1 MNQCHTKD
9 ALVAQLDRALPSE
22 GRGHRF
28 ESCRVHHP
36 LFQDIEIKAFIVL
49 TALVT
54 LKMTYKIS
62 PSYIRNRDG
71 IYHFIRRIPVDL
83 QGHYRS
89 DRVCLSLRTKSEPKA
104 LQVAG
109 SISQRL
115 DDYWSGLRLQKMDVP
130 AIHLLISDNDDARHD
145 SPTLKEAVEAYLILK
160 GGVTNP
166 VFARTARRNGRYVIT
181 ALSNRPITAYSSADA
196 AKFRDYLFDK
206 GLSLGSVRRIFGSVR
221 SIINLVMR
229 EQGIEGTNAFSGT
242 YMPQRYD
249 QKERQPI
256 PSAALSVLQQNCK
269 DKDDEARWLIALISD
284 TGMRLAE
291 AAGLAMNDIYL
302 DEELPHI
309 SIRTHSWRRLK
320 TRSSERVVPLVG
332 ASLWAAKRLHQR
344 GGAFAFPRYCNTEGC
359 NANSASAALNKWM
372 KGIIGNEYVI
382 HGLRHS
388 LRDRLRAV
396 ECPSDI
402 IDQIGG
408 WTTEGVGHG
417 YGRGYTLEVMAK
429 WMNLTA

>member
-1 MNQCHTKD
+1 MPVGGSIILSSAPFLSQN
-9 ALVAQLDRALPSE
+9 
-22 GRGHRF
+22 
-28 ESCRVHHP
+28 
-36 LFQDIEIKAFIVL
+36 IEIIAFIVL

-54 LKMTYKIS
+54 LKMTYKTR
-62 PSYIRNRDG
+62 PSHLRNRDG
-71 IYHFIRRIPVDL
+71 IYHFIRRIPADL
-83 QGHYRS
+83 RSHYRS
-89 DRVCLSLRTKSEPKA
+89 DRICLSLRTKSA
-104 LQVAG
+104 AIACRAAD

-130 AIHLLISDNDDARHD
+130 ALHLLFSNDDNKHD
-145 SPTLKEAVEAYLILK
+145 SPTLKEAVDAYLLLK

-166 VFARTARRNGRYVIT
+166 VFARTARRNGRYVIA
-181 ALSNRPITAYSSADA
+181 ALGNRPITAYSSADA
-196 AKFRDYLFDK
+196 AKFRDGLFEN

-229 EQGIEGTNAFSGT
+229 EQGIEGANAFART
-242 YMPQRYD
+242 YMPERNG
-249 QKERQPI
+249 QKERLPI
-256 PSAALSVLQQNCK
+256 PSVALSVLQQNCK

-302 DEELPHI
+302 DEELPHV

-320 TRSSERVVPLVG
+320 TKSSERLVPLVG
-332 ASLWAAKRLHQR
+332 ASLWAAKRLHQS
-344 GGAFAFPRYCNTEGC
+344 GGAFAFPRYCNEQGC

-402 IDQIGG
+402 TDQIGG

-417 YGRGYTLEVMAK
+417 YGRGYSLEVKAK
-429 WMNLTA
+429 WMRKIEA

>member
-1 MNQCHTKD
+1 M
-9 ALVAQLDRALPSE
+9 
-22 GRGHRF
+22 
-28 ESCRVHHP
+28 
-36 LFQDIEIKAFIVL
+36 L

-54 LKMTYKIS
+54 LKMTYKTR
-62 PSYIRNRDG
+62 PSHLRNRDG
-71 IYHFIRRIPVDL
+71 IYHFIRRIPADL
-83 QGHYRS
+83 RSHYRS
-89 DRVCLSLRTKSEPKA
+89 DRICLSLRTKSA
-104 LQVAG
+104 AIACRAAD

-130 AIHLLISDNDDARHD
+130 ALHLLISNDDNKHD
-145 SPTLKEAVEAYLILK
+145 SPTLKEAVDAYLLLK

-166 VFARTARRNGRYVIT
+166 VFARTARRNGRYVIA
-181 ALSNRPITAYSSADA
+181 ALGNRPITAYSSADA
-196 AKFRDYLFDK
+196 AKFRDYLLEN

-229 EQGIEGTNAFSGT
+229 EQGIEGANAFART
-242 YMPQRYD
+242 YMPERNG
-249 QKERQPI
+249 QKERLPI
-256 PSAALSVLQQNCK
+256 PSVALSVLKQNCK

-291 AAGLAMNDIYL
+291 AAGLAMNDIYI
-302 DEELPHI
+302 DEELPHV

-320 TRSSERVVPLVG
+320 TKSSERLVPLVG
-332 ASLWAAKRLHQR
+332 ASLWAAKRLHQS
-344 GGAFAFPRYCNTEGC
+344 GGAFAFPRYCNEQGC

-402 IDQIGG
+402 TDQIGG

-417 YGRGYTLEVMAK
+417 YGRGYSLEVKAK
-429 WMNLTA
+429 WMRKIEA

>member
-1 MNQCHTKD
+1 M
-9 ALVAQLDRALPSE
+9 
-22 GRGHRF
+22 
-28 ESCRVHHP
+28 HHP

-71 IYHFIRRIPVDL
+71 TYHFIRRIPVDL

-256 PSAALSVLQQNCK
+256 PSVALSVLQQNCK
-269 DKDDEARWLIALISD
+269 DKDDEACWLIALISD
-284 TGMRLAE
+284 TGIRLAE

-309 SIRTHSWRRLK
+309 SIRAHSWRRLK

-388 LRDRLRAV
+388 LRDRLMAV
-396 ECPSDI
+396 EYPSDI
-402 IDQIGG
+402 VDQIGG

-429 WMNLTA
+429 WMVKLEL

>member
-1 MNQCHTKD
+1 MHKT
-9 ALVAQLDRALPSE
+9 
-22 GRGHRF
+22 
-28 ESCRVHHP
+28 CRVHHTF
-36 LFQDIEIKAFIVL
+36 FQDIEIKAFIVL

>member
-1 MNQCHTKD
+1 MYQASTT
-9 ALVAQLDRALPSE
+9 
-22 GRGHRF
+22 
-28 ESCRVHHP
+28 CRVHHP

-256 PSAALSVLQQNCK
+256 PSAALSVLQQHCK
-269 DKDDEARWLIALISD
+269 DKDDESRWLIALISD

>member
-1 MNQCHTKD
+1 
-9 ALVAQLDRALPSE
+9 
-22 GRGHRF
+22 
-28 ESCRVHHP
+28 
-36 LFQDIEIKAFIVL
+36 
-49 TALVT
+49 
-54 LKMTYKIS
+54 MTYKTR
-62 PSYIRNRDG
+62 PSHLRNRDG
-71 IYHFIRRIPVDL
+71 IYHFIRRIPADL
-83 QGHYRS
+83 RSHYRS
-89 DRVCLSLRTKSEPKA
+89 DRICLSLRTKSA
-104 LQVAG
+104 AIACRAAD

-130 AIHLLISDNDDARHD
+130 ALHLLISNDDNKHD
-145 SPTLKEAVEAYLILK
+145 SPTLKEAVDAYLLLK

-166 VFARTARRNGRYVIT
+166 VFARTARRNGRYVIA
-181 ALSNRPITAYSSADA
+181 ALGNRPITSYSSADA
-196 AKFRDYLFDK
+196 AKFRDYLFEN
-206 GLSLGSVRRIFGSVR
+206 GLSLGSVRRIFGSVT

-229 EQGIEGTNAFSGT
+229 EQGIEGANAFART
-242 YMPQRYD
+242 YMPERNG
-249 QKERQPI
+249 QKERLPI
-256 PSAALSVLQQNCK
+256 PSVALSVLQQNCK
-269 DKDDEARWLIALISD
+269 DKDDEARWLIAFISD

-302 DEELPHI
+302 DEELPHV

-320 TRSSERVVPLVG
+320 TKSSERLVPLVG
-332 ASLWAAKRLHQR
+332 ASLWAAKRLHQS
-344 GGAFAFPRYCNTEGC
+344 GGAFAFPRYCNEQGC

-402 IDQIGG
+402 TDQIGG

-417 YGRGYTLEVMAK
+417 YGRGYSLEVMEK
-429 WMNLTA
+429 WMRKIEA

>member
-1 MNQCHTKD
+1 M
-9 ALVAQLDRALPSE
+9 
-22 GRGHRF
+22 
-28 ESCRVHHP
+28 
-36 LFQDIEIKAFIVL
+36 
-49 TALVT
+49 
-54 LKMTYKIS
+54 
-62 PSYIRNRDG
+62 
-71 IYHFIRRIPVDL
+71 
-83 QGHYRS
+83 
-89 DRVCLSLRTKSEPKA
+89 
-104 LQVAG
+104 
-109 SISQRL
+109 
-115 DDYWSGLRLQKMDVP
+115 
-130 AIHLLISDNDDARHD
+130 
-145 SPTLKEAVEAYLILK
+145 
-160 GGVTNP
+160 
-166 VFARTARRNGRYVIT
+166 
-181 ALSNRPITAYSSADA
+181 
-196 AKFRDYLFDK
+196 
-206 GLSLGSVRRIFGSVR
+206 RRIFGSVR
-221 SIINLVMR
+221 SIINLAMR
-229 EQGIEGTNAFSGT
+229 EQGIEGTNAFART

-256 PSAALSVLQQNCK
+256 PSAALLALQQNCK
-269 DKDDEARWLIALISD
+269 DKEDEARWLIALISD

-291 AAGLAMNDIYL
+291 AAGLAMNDICL

-320 TRSSERVVPLVG
+320 TRGSERVVPLVG

-344 GGAFAFPRYCNTEGC
+344 GGAFAFPRYCNEKGC

-402 IDQIGG
+402 TDQIGG

-429 WMNLTA
+429 WMRKIEA

>member
-1 MNQCHTKD
+1 M
-9 ALVAQLDRALPSE
+9 
-22 GRGHRF
+22 
-28 ESCRVHHP
+28 
-36 LFQDIEIKAFIVL
+36 L

-54 LKMTYKIS
+54 LKMTYKTR
-62 PSYIRNRDG
+62 PSHLLNRDG
-71 IYHFIRRIPVDL
+71 IYHFIRRIPADL
-83 QGHYRS
+83 RSHYRS
-89 DRVCLSLRTKSEPKA
+89 DRICLSLRTKSA
-104 LQVAG
+104 AIACRAAD

-130 AIHLLISDNDDARHD
+130 ALHLLISNDDDKHD
-145 SPTLKEAVEAYLILK
+145 SPTLKEAVDAYLLLK

-166 VFARTARRNGRYVIT
+166 VFARTARRNGRYVIA
-181 ALSNRPITAYSSADA
+181 ALGNRPITAYSSADA
-196 AKFRDYLFDK
+196 AKFRDYLFEN

-229 EQGIEGTNAFSGT
+229 EQGIEGANAFART
-242 YMPQRYD
+242 YMPERNG
-249 QKERQPI
+249 QKERLPI
-256 PSAALSVLQQNCK
+256 PSVALSVLKQNCK

-291 AAGLAMNDIYL
+291 AAGLAINDIYI
-302 DEELPHI
+302 DEELPHV

-320 TRSSERVVPLVG
+320 TKSSERLVPLVG
-332 ASLWAAKRLHQR
+332 ASLWAAKRLHQS
-344 GGAFAFPRYCNTEGC
+344 GGAFAFPRYCNEQGC

-402 IDQIGG
+402 TDQIGG

-417 YGRGYTLEVMAK
+417 YGRGYSLEVMAK
-429 WMNLTA
+429 WMRKIEA

>member
-1 MNQCHTKD
+1 
-9 ALVAQLDRALPSE
+9 
-22 GRGHRF
+22 
-28 ESCRVHHP
+28 

-115 DDYWSGLRLQKMDVP
+115 DDYCSGLRLQKMDVP

-256 PSAALSVLQQNCK
+256 PSAALSVLQQHCK
-269 DKDDEARWLIALISD
+269 DKDDESRWLIALISD

>member
-1 MNQCHTKD
+1 
-9 ALVAQLDRALPSE
+9 
-22 GRGHRF
+22 
-28 ESCRVHHP
+28 VHHP

-54 LKMTYKIS
+54 YKIF

-71 IYHFIRRIPVDL
+71 TYHFIRRIPADL

-115 DDYWSGLRLQKMDVP
+115 EDYWSGLRLQKMDVP

-145 SPTLKEAVEAYLILK
+145 SPTLKEAVEVYLRLK
-160 GGVTNP
+160 GDATNP

-181 ALSNRPITAYSSADA
+181 ALSNKPINAYSSADA
-196 AKFRDYLFDK
+196 AKFQDYLFDK
-206 GLSLGSVRRIFGSVR
+206 SRSLGSVRRIFGSVR

-229 EQGIEGTNAFSGT
+229 EQGIEGTNAFTGT

-256 PSAALSVLQQNCK
+256 PSVALSVLQQNCK
-269 DKDDEARWLIALISD
+269 DKDDEACWLIALISD

-302 DEELPHI
+302 DEELPNI
-309 SIRTHSWRRLK
+309 SIRAHSWRRLK
-320 TRSSERVVPLVG
+320 TKSSERVVPLVG

-388 LRDRLRAV
+388 LRDRLMAV
-396 ECPSDI
+396 EYPSDI

>member
-1 MNQCHTKD
+1 M
-9 ALVAQLDRALPSE
+9 
-22 GRGHRF
+22 
-28 ESCRVHHP
+28 HHP

-145 SPTLKEAVEAYLILK
+145 SPILKEAIEAYLILK

-269 DKDDEARWLIALISD
+269 DEDDEARWLIALVSD

>member
-1 MNQCHTKD
+1 
-9 ALVAQLDRALPSE
+9 
-22 GRGHRF
+22 
-28 ESCRVHHP
+28 
-36 LFQDIEIKAFIVL
+36 
-49 TALVT
+49 
-54 LKMTYKIS
+54 MTYKIF
-62 PSYIRNRDG
+62 PSYIRDRDG

-115 DDYWSGLRLQKMDVP
+115 KDYWSGLRLQKMDVP

-181 ALSNRPITAYSSADA
+181 ALSNRPINAYSSADA
-196 AKFRDYLFDK
+196 AKFQDYLFDK
-206 GLSLGSVRRIFGSVR
+206 SLSLGSVRRIFGSVR

-229 EQGIEGTNAFSGT
+229 EQGIEGTNAFTGT

-256 PSAALSVLQQNCK
+256 PSAALSVLQQHCK
-269 DKDDEARWLIALISD
+269 DKDDESRWLIALISD

-291 AAGLAMNDIYL
+291 AAGLAMNDIDL

>member
-1 MNQCHTKD
+1 VKKTGNFSI
-9 ALVAQLDRALPSE
+9 LEDRALPSE

>member
-1 MNQCHTKD
+1 
-9 ALVAQLDRALPSE
+9 
-22 GRGHRF
+22 
-28 ESCRVHHP
+28 
-36 LFQDIEIKAFIVL
+36 VL

-256 PSAALSVLQQNCK
+256 PSAALSVLQQDCK

>member
-1 MNQCHTKD
+1 
-9 ALVAQLDRALPSE
+9 
-22 GRGHRF
+22 
-28 ESCRVHHP
+28 
-36 LFQDIEIKAFIVL
+36 VL

-54 LKMTYKIS
+54 LKMTYKTR
-62 PSYIRNRDG
+62 PSHLRNRDG
-71 IYHFIRRIPVDL
+71 IYHFIRRIPADL
-83 QGHYRS
+83 QSHYRS
-89 DRVCLSLRTKSEPKA
+89 DRICLSLRTKSAPTA
-104 LQVAG
+104 FRAAG

-130 AIHLLISDNDDARHD
+130 AIHLLIGNSDDAKHD
-145 SPTLKEAVEAYLILK
+145 SPTLKEAVEAYLLLK
-160 GGVTNP
+160 GDVSNP
-166 VFARTARRNGRYVIT
+166 VFARTARRNGRYVIA
-181 ALSNRPITAYSSADA
+181 ALGNRPITAYSSADA
-196 AKFRDYLFDK
+196 AKFRDYLFENS
-206 GLSLGSVRRIFGSVR
+206 LSLGSVRRIFGSVR

-229 EQGIEGTNAFSGT
+229 EQGIEGTNGFART

-249 QKERQPI
+249 QKERHPI

-291 AAGLAMNDIYL
+291 AAGLAMNDVCL

-344 GGAFAFPRYCNTEGC
+344 GGAFAFPRYCNEKGC

-402 IDQIGG
+402 TDQIGG
-408 WTTEGVGHG
+408 WTTEGVGNSYGKG
-417 YGRGYTLEVMAK
+417 YNLEVMAK
-429 WMNLTA
+429 WMRKIEA

>member
-1 MNQCHTKD
+1 M
-9 ALVAQLDRALPSE
+9 
-22 GRGHRF
+22 
-28 ESCRVHHP
+28 
-36 LFQDIEIKAFIVL
+36 L

>member
-1 MNQCHTKD
+1 MY
-9 ALVAQLDRALPSE
+9 SE

-402 IDQIGG
+402 IDQIVG

>member
-1 MNQCHTKD
+1 MH
-9 ALVAQLDRALPSE
+9 SE

-54 LKMTYKIS
+54 LKMTYKIA

-256 PSAALSVLQQNCK
+256 PSAALSVLQQHCK
-269 DKDDEARWLIALISD
+269 DKDDESRWLIALISD

>member
-1 MNQCHTKD
+1 MY
-9 ALVAQLDRALPSE
+9 SE
-22 GRGHRF
+22 GKGHRF

-54 LKMTYKIS
+54 LKMTYKIP

-166 VFARTARRNGRYVIT
+166 VFAKTARRNGRYVIT

>member
-1 MNQCHTKD
+1 M
-9 ALVAQLDRALPSE
+9 
-22 GRGHRF
+22 
-28 ESCRVHHP
+28 
-36 LFQDIEIKAFIVL
+36 L

-54 LKMTYKIS
+54 LKMTYKTR
-62 PSYIRNRDG
+62 PSHLRNRDG
-71 IYHFIRRIPVDL
+71 IYHFIRRIPADL
-83 QGHYRS
+83 RSHYRS
-89 DRVCLSLRTKSEPKA
+89 DRICLSLRTKSA
-104 LQVAG
+104 AIACRAAD

-130 AIHLLISDNDDARHD
+130 ALHLLISNDDNKHD
-145 SPTLKEAVEAYLILK
+145 SPTLKEAVDAYLLLK

-166 VFARTARRNGRYVIT
+166 VFARTARRNGRYVIA
-181 ALSNRPITAYSSADA
+181 ALGNRPITAYSSVDA
-196 AKFRDYLFDK
+196 AKFRDYLFEN

-229 EQGIEGTNAFSGT
+229 EQGIEGANAFART
-242 YMPQRYD
+242 YMPERNG
-249 QKERQPI
+249 QKERLPI
-256 PSAALSVLQQNCK
+256 PSVALSVLKQNCK

-302 DEELPHI
+302 DEELPHV

-320 TRSSERVVPLVG
+320 TKSSERLVPLVG
-332 ASLWAAKRLHQR
+332 ASLWAAKRLHQS
-344 GGAFAFPRYCNTEGC
+344 GGAFAFPRYCNEQGC

-402 IDQIGG
+402 TDQIGG

-417 YGRGYTLEVMAK
+417 YGRGYSLEVKAK
-429 WMNLTA
+429 WMRKIEA

>member
-1 MNQCHTKD
+1 
-9 ALVAQLDRALPSE
+9 
-22 GRGHRF
+22 
-28 ESCRVHHP
+28 
-36 LFQDIEIKAFIVL
+36 
-49 TALVT
+49 
-54 LKMTYKIS
+54 MTYKTR
-62 PSYIRNRDG
+62 PSHLRNRDG
-71 IYHFIRRIPVDL
+71 IYHFIRRIPADL
-83 QGHYRS
+83 RSHYRS
-89 DRVCLSLRTKSEPKA
+89 DRICLSLRTKSA
-104 LQVAG
+104 AIACRAAD

-130 AIHLLISDNDDARHD
+130 ALHLLISNDDNKHD
-145 SPTLKEAVEAYLILK
+145 SPTLKEAVDTYLLLK

-166 VFARTARRNGRYVIT
+166 VFARTARRNGRYVIA
-181 ALSNRPITAYSSADA
+181 ALGNRPITAYSSADA
-196 AKFRDYLFDK
+196 AKFRDYLFEN

-229 EQGIEGTNAFSGT
+229 EQGIEGANAFART
-242 YMPQRYD
+242 YMPERNG
-249 QKERQPI
+249 QKERLPI
-256 PSAALSVLQQNCK
+256 PSVALSVLKQNCK

-291 AAGLAMNDIYL
+291 AAGLAMNDIYI
-302 DEELPHI
+302 DEELPRV

-320 TRSSERVVPLVG
+320 TKSSERLVPLVG
-332 ASLWAAKRLHQR
+332 ASLWAAKRLHQS
-344 GGAFAFPRYCNTEGC
+344 GGAFAFPRYCNEQGC

-402 IDQIGG
+402 TDQIGG

-417 YGRGYTLEVMAK
+417 YGRGYSLEVKAK
-429 WMNLTA
+429 WIRKIEA

>member
-1 MNQCHTKD
+1 
-9 ALVAQLDRALPSE
+9 V
-22 GRGHRF
+22 GRHRT
-28 ESCRVHHP
+28 SCRVHHP
-36 LFQDIEIKAFIVL
+36 LFQNIEIKAFIVL

-54 LKMTYKIS
+54 YKIF

-71 IYHFIRRIPVDL
+71 TYHFIRRIPVDL

-115 DDYWSGLRLQKMDVP
+115 EDYWSGLRLQKMDVP

-166 VFARTARRNGRYVIT
+166 VFARAARRNGRYVIT

>member
-1 MNQCHTKD
+1 MH
-9 ALVAQLDRALPSE
+9 SE

-256 PSAALSVLQQNCK
+256 PSAALSLLQQHCK
-269 DKDDEARWLIALISD
+269 DKDDESRWLIALISD